1 MSVCVIYHLFIHS
14 LNIDKFSEDSTCQ
27 ATGTG
32 VPGYMVCW
40 NSESKTSIKGGK
52 CCNDFNTDSAD
63 VGCMRD
69 GDNPQ
74 GDRYKDTLGHIIIII
89 IIKLYVHQT

>member
-1 MSVCVIYHLFIHS
+1 MSFIIYLFIHS
-14 LNIDKFSEDSTCQ
+14 LNIDKFSEDPTCQ

-32 VPGYMVCW
+32 VKANMVCY
-40 NSESKTSIKGGK
+40 NSESKTYIKGGK

-74 GDRYKDTLGHIIIII
+74 GDR
-89 IIKLYVHQT
+89 